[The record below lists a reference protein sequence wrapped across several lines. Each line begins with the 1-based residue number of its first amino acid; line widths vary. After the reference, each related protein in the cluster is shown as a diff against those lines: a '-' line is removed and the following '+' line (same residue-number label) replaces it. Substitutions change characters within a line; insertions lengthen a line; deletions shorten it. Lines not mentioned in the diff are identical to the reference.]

1 MFVSPFPVASVSTAD
16 RWARVDGFFNLLPI
30 KRLYFDYFTA
40 VLWCVRSWCDNYWR
54 NSYQPAAGR
63 GGDGTPGDPHPT
75 EPGALPLPLPVS
87 RPSRPGRSFLS
98 SSLETLQGPS
108 GFLPRVW
115 DAHQPGGRPCLS
127 TQGGMTRDGAQNS
140 RVRTLTH
147 TRMHTHTFTHT
158 LMHKHICTHSHA
170 HTHIHSHTLMH
181 AMHTHILART
191 VTHTLMHTQSHTHT
205 HAHTLMHTH
214 AHILAHTHTCT
225 LTHTRTHTCTQT
237 HSHTHAH
244 IHIHIF
250 SQFAYS
256 HIHRH
261 THSHT
266 LIHAHTHS
274 HTTLVALLRPALDAG
289 GSHTLARSG
298 LGAEDLGP
306 HQGHPRAQRV
316 AA

>member
-1 MFVSPFPVASVSTAD
+1 MSF
-16 RWARVDGFFNLLPI
+16 
-30 KRLYFDYFTA
+30 
-40 VLWCVRSWCDNYWR
+40 NYWR

-158 LMHKHICTHSHA
+158 LL
-170 HTHIHSHTLMH
+170 TLIM
-181 AMHTHILART
+181 ISRDGCLLF
-191 VTHTLMHTQSHTHT
+191 VYKWKNTLSSLIKSFHYSTPSKVWDTEPWTQY
-205 HAHTLMHTH
+205 
-214 AHILAHTHTCT
+214 
-225 LTHTRTHTCTQT
+225 QP
-237 HSHTHAH
+237 
-244 IHIHIF
+244 IF
-250 SQFAYS
+250 SEGLTQFW
-256 HIHRH
+256 
-261 THSHT
+261 T
-266 LIHAHTHS
+266 L
-274 HTTLVALLRPALDAG
+274 
-289 GSHTLARSG
+289 
-298 LGAEDLGP
+298 
-306 HQGHPRAQRV
+306 QRKKQQRQKK
-316 AA
+316 